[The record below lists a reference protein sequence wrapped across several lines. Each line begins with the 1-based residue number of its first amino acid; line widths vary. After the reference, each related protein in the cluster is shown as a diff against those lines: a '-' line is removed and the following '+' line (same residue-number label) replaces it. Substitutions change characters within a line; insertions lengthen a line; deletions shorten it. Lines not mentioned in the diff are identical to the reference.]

1 MNNTYRAL
9 LFFWVSLI
17 LAFPTYASSDFG
29 VLKGRIFDSQS
40 KQGISGLQV
49 VIQNPHSKF
58 AVETDSFGSFIL
70 KLEPGQYFALVQG
83 VNQKIAFYIF
93 PQKTALLDIP
103 VKASALPHPI
113 HYTVQ
118 YHPFQQQ
125 TQAQQSSS
133 QNTTSQNADQNTKPA
148 AKPRE
153 RVIQPFI
160 QTQHPENSNQNSPAK
175 TIIPAPL
182 HGKRYPMAG
191 MVVPIKPEQA
201 PSAPVIPAIAIMPFK
216 DSTGNGLGLQTSRD
230 IADYL
235 FDLGKVKVIGPNSI
249 IGAIGGVP
257 ADPLNGAFAQ
267 WIARKLGANDVVL
280 GRIRKAQIQ
289 HHQYFFF
296 VTADAVIKAVIQ
308 VMNVNT
314 GSIITTFTRT
324 ASSGMFGLSG
334 NKNRYYQR
342 KTIRRLFKKASKNL
356 ARALGS
362 QFLNIMQQQNQK

>member
-1 MNNTYRAL
+1 M
-9 LFFWVSLI
+9 
-17 LAFPTYASSDFG
+17 
-29 VLKGRIFDSQS
+29 QS
-40 KQGISGLQV
+40 KIQSLQ
-49 VIQNPHSKF
+49 QN
-58 AVETDSFGSFIL
+58 
-70 KLEPGQYFALVQG
+70 Q
-83 VNQKIAFYIF
+83 
-93 PQKTALLDIP
+93 
-103 VKASALPHPI
+103 
-113 HYTVQ
+113 
-118 YHPFQQQ
+118 
-125 TQAQQSSS
+125 
-133 QNTTSQNADQNTKPA
+133 
-148 AKPRE
+148 E
-153 RVIQPFI
+153 RD
-160 QTQHPENSNQNSPAK
+160 
-175 TIIPAPL
+175 
-182 HGKRYPMAG
+182 GKRYPMAG
-191 MVVPIKPEQA
+191 MVVPIKPKQA

-257 ADPLNGAFAQ
+257 ADPL
-267 WIARKLGANDVVL
+267 
-280 GRIRKAQIQ
+280 
-289 HHQYFFF
+289 
-296 VTADAVIKAVIQ
+296 AVIKAVIQ